1 MPSARNRRSEQV
13 VPLDARAV
21 RVVDAK
27 KVAATRERILYPRSD
42 VRLYR
47 RGRRRR
53 VPLERNERIR

>member
-1 MPSARNRRSEQV
+1 V